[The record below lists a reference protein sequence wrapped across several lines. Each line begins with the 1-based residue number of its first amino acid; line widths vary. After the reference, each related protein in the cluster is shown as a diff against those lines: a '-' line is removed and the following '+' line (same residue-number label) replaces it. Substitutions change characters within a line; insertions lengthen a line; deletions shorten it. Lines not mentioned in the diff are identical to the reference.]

1 MASGAPR
8 PLPQPRL
15 DGLTLLMLLLP
26 PLFWAGNFI
35 VGRAMRDAVPPIA
48 LAVDR
53 WLIALLCLLPFA
65 WRALRRE
72 WRHYWPHRWPILG
85 VSLTGVAAFNVLV
98 YLGLHSTSAANGM
111 LLNSFIP
118 LLVVGLGA
126 LLYHQPLGWRQGLGI
141 LISFAGVLTIV
152 GRGQWA
158 VLAGLAVAPGDL
170 LVFLATVC
178 WALYTLWLRLIPPQL
193 DRLALMLVQIVL
205 ALLLLLPLLLWERQ
219 TGARPHWTPDALLAI
234 GYIGLFPSVLAFLLY
249 SGAVARV
256 GAARASLFIHL
267 IPVFGTLLSVLL
279 LDEALHAYQLAGM
292 TAIFAGVACANLSC
306 PTPAPHP
313 TKENL

>member
-1 MASGAPR
+1 MASGVPR
-8 PLPQPRL
+8 PHTRL

-48 LAVDR
+48 LSFDR
-53 WLIALLCLLPFA
+53 WVIALICLLPFA
-65 WRALRRE
+65 WQALRRE
-72 WRHYWPHRWPILG
+72 WRHYWPYRWPILG
-85 VSLTGVAAFNVLV
+85 VSVTGVCAFNVLV

-118 LLVVGLGA
+118 LLVAGLGA
-126 LLYHQPLGWRQGLGI
+126 LLYRQRLGWAQGLGI

-152 GRGQWA
+152 SRGQWA
-158 VLAGLAVAPGDL
+158 VLAGLQVAHGDL

-193 DRLALMLVQIVL
+193 DRLGLMLVQIVL
-205 ALLLLLPLLLWERQ
+205 ALILLLPLLLWERH
-219 TGARPHWTPDALLAI
+219 TGAVPHWNREALLAI
-234 GYIGLFPSVLAFLLY
+234 GYIGIFPSVLAFLLY
-249 SGAVARV
+249 SGGVARV

-267 IPVFGTLLSVLL
+267 IPVFGALLSVLL
-279 LDEALHAYQLAGM
+279 LDESLHLYQLAGM
-292 TAIFAGVACANLSC
+292 TAIFAGVACANLSR
-306 PTPAPHP
+306 PMPAPHP
-313 TKENL
+313 TKENP